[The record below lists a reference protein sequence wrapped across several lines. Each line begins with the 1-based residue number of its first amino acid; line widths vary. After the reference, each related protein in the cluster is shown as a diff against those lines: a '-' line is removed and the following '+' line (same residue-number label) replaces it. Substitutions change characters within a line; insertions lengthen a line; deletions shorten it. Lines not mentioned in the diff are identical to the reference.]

1 MHIHIAPQGGF
12 MAVKVTK
19 GNQANSVAQHGNGT
33 GIEVREGHL
42 LVTPEGSSKPVAIYA
57 PGTWVSAEVTK

>member
-1 MHIHIAPQGGF
+1 

-19 GNQANSVAQHGNGT
+19 SNQPNQVSQSSNVAQHGNGT
-33 GIEVREGHL
+33 GIEVREGGHL
-42 LVTPEGSSKPVAIYA
+42 LVFPEASTRPIAIYV